1 MKFIHYN
8 DHKFIYDFKVLK
20 KFARNIFPGFCGI
33 LLCNITLAQK
43 LNNDST
49 TIQLNEVKVIAKS
62 PDRFMSGL
70 KIEKI
75 DSATLA
81 VSQFRTLADFLQY
94 QSSISIKSYGAGQL
108 ATISFRGTSANHTSL
123 LWNGININSPS
134 LGQTDFSTIPVNG
147 FDQISIQY
155 GSSASCVGTDAI
167 GGSILLNSN
176 PQFNIKNNVWSGA
189 WQLGSFNNY
198 QGQTGWKFNKTFK
211 PGNQLSGKTQFYG
224 NFWNNQFPYY
234 KRSDWKGNVYPV
246 QLSQTYQKG
255 FTHDLFWKNA
265 KGFLFSLNIWLADN
279 KLTVNPSNIDAR
291 EITQTSAY
299 RFLGNAQIK
308 NFLIKAG
315 FIRDIINYGKG
326 DFNNPSKTITDKYI
340 LRFEYEYIPNFK
352 NDFFQLNSKIGGEG
366 THYKANVD
374 GYINKDST
382 HENRL
387 DLYSLTRLTIKKDLS
402 FSLNLRQAFS
412 THYKVPFTP
421 SAGIAYN
428 LNFDKYFQFAFK
440 GNISKSYRLPT
451 LNERYW
457 RGLGD
462 PNIKPEAGFNKETG
476 IEVSFKNERVQIKLG
491 GTYYNNLINNWVY
504 WNPDKKYHVENLQ
517 QVLIKG
523 KEINFSFKYSE
534 NSFSAGLTFIYA
546 YTYSSQQKI
555 YGVYSGDFIGK
566 QMIYVPLHTANANLF
581 FIWKSWHL
589 NLQGLYNSE
598 RYITFDHSGDPFP
611 PYYIFNGS
619 INKIFKVKD
628 KIFNLMLQVNNITNT
643 TYPNVLKNAMPGTS
657 MNLSFSFNISN

>member
-1 MKFIHYN
+1 LEFIHDN
-8 DHKFIYDFKVLK
+8 NHKFIYDFKVLK
-20 KFARNIFPGFCGI
+20 KFTKYILPIFYGI
-33 LLCNITLAQK
+33 LFFCNKTHAQK

-49 TIQLNEVKVIAKS
+49 TIQLSEVKVIAIS

-81 VSQFRTLADFLQY
+81 ISQFRTLADFLQY
-94 QSSISIKSYGAGQL
+94 QSPISIKSYGAGQL

-167 GGSILLNSN
+167 GGSILLNSS
-176 PQFNIKNNVWSGA
+176 PQFNLKNNSWSGA
-189 WQLGSFNNY
+189 WQDGSFKNY
-198 QGQTGWKFNKTFK
+198 QGQTAWKFNKTFK
-211 PGNQLSGKTQFYG
+211 TGNQLSGKTQFYG
-224 NFWNNQFPYY
+224 NFWNNQFPYT
-234 KRSDWKGNVYPV
+234 KRSDWEGNVYPV

-255 FTHDLFWKNA
+255 FTQDFFYKIKN
-265 KGFLFSLNIWLADN
+265 GNLFSLNVWLADN
-279 KLTVNPSNIDAR
+279 NLTLNPNSISK
-291 EITQTSAY
+291 EITQTNAY
-299 RFLGNAQIK
+299 RFLGNYQIK
-308 NFLIKAG
+308 NFLIKTG
-315 FIRDIINYGKG
+315 FIQDIIKYGKG
-326 DFNNPSKTITDKYI
+326 DLPNPSKTITDKYI
-340 LRFEYEYIPNFK
+340 LRLEYEYIPNFK

-374 GYINKDST
+374 GYVNQDST
-382 HENRL
+382 RENRL
-387 DLYSLTRLTIKKDLS
+387 DLYTLTRLIIKKDLS
-402 FSLNLRQAFS
+402 ISLNLRQAFS
-412 THYKVPFTP
+412 KNYKVPFTP
-421 SAGIAYN
+421 SAGISYN
-428 LNFDKYFQFAFK
+428 LNIVKYFQFAFK

-462 PNIKPEAGFNKETG
+462 PNIKPEDGFNKEAG
-476 IEVSFKNERVQIKLG
+476 IEISFKNERIQIKLG

-504 WNPDKKYHVENLQ
+504 WNPKKNYHVENLQ

-523 KEINFSFKYSE
+523 KEINFSFKYSVS
-534 NSFSAGLTFIYA
+534 NFSTGLTAIYA
-546 YTYSSQQKI
+546 YTNSSQQKK
-555 YGVYSGDFIGK
+555 YDETAGDIIGK

-611 PYYIFNGS
+611 PYYIFNES
-619 INKIFKVKD
+619 ISKTFKAKD
-628 KIFNLMLQVNNITNT
+628 KIFNLMFQVNNITNT